1 MINLENRRNQNI
13 GVLGLGVSGLMAAR
27 ALQRSGAN
35 VLAWDDNENQCKEA
49 VAVGIPI
56 VNLYKKSFR
65 AMDALVLAPG
75 IPFTNQPHKLVEKAK
90 VLQRKVLSVA
100 IQDQVPQTE
109 AAIFKLFST
118 KLHQRLANVA
128 MDILGREGLFT
139 KEYDKSHANGK
150 WEWSYRSTLVDT
162 IGAGTTEIQ
171 KNTIAKK
178 SLKLPL

>member
-1 MINLENRRNQNI
+1 M
-13 GVLGLGVSGLMAAR
+13 
-27 ALQRSGAN
+27 
-35 VLAWDDNENQCKEA
+35 NE
-49 VAVGIPI
+49 IPEI
-56 VNLYKKSFR
+56 RKKIIYLYT
-65 AMDALVLAPG
+65 D
-75 IPFTNQPHKLVEKAK
+75 VEKAK

-118 KLHQRLANVA
+118 KLHQRLANAA
-128 MDILGREGLFT
+128 MDILGREGLFR